1 MPDYVIAKRS
11 PLGRVVFEKPYCVVV
26 EAKQDDFEGRWSQ
39 CLAEMIAVQ
48 KINQIPEQVV
58 YGMVSN
64 GKLWEFARLHELTF
78 IRSPRTYLLSDLKP
92 LFGALHYIFEQCK
105 TFVESPAALLSS

>member
-1 MPDYVIAKRS
+1 M
-11 PLGRVVFEKPYCVVV
+11 FEKPYCVVV